1 MFNIFLSNTQ
11 QIILYIFPKVFCSI
25 TLLFN
30 IVLLIRLCLT
40 KTTRTL
46 IYQLKIE
53 LIISCI
59 LYSIGILIPT
69 TKKIDVQSPLIE
81 KIGCHLQAILCG
93 LSNMVSIILYTTLPY
108 ITTQVLIDPTPIE
121 KNPILT
127 RVKISLISWVIPSIF
142 SIFPEIF
149 GEVDFDE
156 YSCWYTNEIFEYIYC
171 GINILVFIVYNIVF
185 FRFKRKIKKFML
197 ENEEFSTNY
206 SKGFININI
215 LLIFI
220 LIIIGFEIF
229 QTTYGIDK
237 KEDENILYFI
247 LTLVSFFLECFCYFL
262 TVFLTCFKKEL
273 FTNMC
278 DYPKRKEDDYNE
290 RETSMVILDS
300 AKIKKLL
307 SNE

>member
-1 MFNIFLSNTQ
+1 
-11 QIILYIFPKVFCSI
+11 
-25 TLLFN
+25 
-30 IVLLIRLCLT
+30 
-40 KTTRTL
+40 
-46 IYQLKIE
+46 
-53 LIISCI
+53 
-59 LYSIGILIPT
+59 
-69 TKKIDVQSPLIE
+69 
-81 KIGCHLQAILCG
+81 
-93 LSNMVSIILYTTLPY
+93 
-108 ITTQVLIDPTPIE
+108 
-121 KNPILT
+121 
-127 RVKISLISWVIPSIF
+127 
-142 SIFPEIF
+142 
-149 GEVDFDE
+149 
-156 YSCWYTNEIFEYIYC
+156 
-171 GINILVFIVYNIVF
+171 
-185 FRFKRKIKKFML
+185 ML

-229 QTTYGIDK
+229 QTAYGIDK

-300 AKIKKLL
+300 AKIKKIL